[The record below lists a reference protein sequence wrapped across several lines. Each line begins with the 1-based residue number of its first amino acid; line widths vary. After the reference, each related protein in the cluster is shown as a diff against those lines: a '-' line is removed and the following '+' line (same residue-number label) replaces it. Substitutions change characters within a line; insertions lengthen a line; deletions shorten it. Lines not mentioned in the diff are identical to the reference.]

1 MDFEKGQLY
10 HIYNQGNNGRQ
21 LFFERDNYI
30 YFLNKIHK
38 YILPYCDIIAWCL
51 MPNHFHFM
59 IKINH
64 TELFADSKTNIL
76 SQTMD
81 NSHSVTT
88 KKRTLNTSIGYM
100 LRSYARAINKKNK
113 TKGSLFRA
121 HTKAI
126 CLDKIENPD
135 HTWYTVDGVTQINV
149 IDSEKSYPQICFEY
163 IHNNPTEANL
173 VKCNT
178 DWEFSS
184 AIDYAGK
191 RNGRLVNKIIAKEC
205 IEW

>member
-1 MDFEKGQLY
+1 MNFEKGQLY

-30 YFLNKIHK
+30 YFLKKIHK
-38 YILPYCDIIAWCL
+38 NILPYCDVIAWCL

-59 IKINH
+59 IKVNH
-64 TELFADSKTNIL
+64 TELFVDSKTKII

-81 NSHSVTT
+81 SSPNMTT
-88 KKRTLNTSIGYM
+88 QKRTLNTSIGYM
-100 LRSYARAINKKNK
+100 LRSYTRAINKKNN

-135 HTWYTVDGVTQINV
+135 HAWYTVNGVTQINL
-149 IDSEKSYPQICFEY
+149 DNNKSYPQICFNY
-163 IHNNPTEANL
+163 IHNNPTRARL
-173 VKCNT
+173 VRCNT

-184 AIDYAGK
+184 AIDYADK
-191 RNGRLVNKIIAKEC
+191 RNGNLVNKNIAKEL
-205 IEW
+205 IQL